1 MEDTIAAIS
10 TPSGDGAIG
19 IVRMSGEKAFEVI
32 DKIFKNKSQKKLLN
46 YENRQLIYGHIMDN
60 DKVIDEVLVSLMK
73 APNTYTT
80 EDIVEINCHGGS
92 IPIRRV
98 LELILTFDVRMAD
111 PGEFTKRAFL
121 NGRLDL
127 SQAESVMDLISA
139 KTPKGFDVAYNQLEG
154 NLSKKINIIK
164 NDILDLMSRIEVS
177 IDYPEEDI
185 KDITH
190 KEVLEILNKNR
201 ERIVKILKTS
211 ETGKIIKNGLST
223 VIIGKPN
230 VGKSS
235 LLNALLKEA
244 KAIVTNIPGTTR
256 DIIEEYI
263 NINGIPLKIID
274 TAGIRETEN
283 EIEKIGVRKSKEFFN
298 KADLVIV
305 VLNNAEKISKEDREI
320 IKYIEDKKVIVVIN
334 KTDLENKLD
343 YDELNKLIKNKII
356 LKTSITN
363 EYGVEEVE
371 NEIAKMV
378 YDGNIISKENEY
390 ITNIR
395 QIKLLNNA
403 FKSIESGVNA
413 TISEIGYDFIE
424 VDIKDAYNYLSEIT
438 GEIIG
443 EDVINKIFSQFCLG
457 K

>member
-1 MEDTIAAIS
+1 MEDTIVAIS
-10 TPSGDGAIG
+10 TPNGEGAIG
-19 IVRMSGEKAFEVI
+19 IVRMSGEKSFEVI
-32 DKIFKNKSQKKLLN
+32 SKIFVNKARKKMENYKNR
-46 YENRQLIYGHIMDN
+46 ELIYGHIMDGGN
-60 DKVIDEVLVSLMK
+60 IIDEVLVSLMK
-73 APNTYTT
+73 SPNTYTT
-80 EDIVEINCHGGS
+80 ENLVEINCHGGS
-92 IPIRRV
+92 VPIRRV
-98 LELILTFDVRMAD
+98 LDLILTYDVRMAE

-139 KTPKGFDVAYNQLEG
+139 KTPKGFDVAYSQLEG
-154 NLSKKINIIK
+154 YLSKKINGIR
-164 NDILDLMSRIEVS
+164 DDLLELMSKIEVS

-190 KEVLEILNKNR
+190 DEILSVLILTR
-201 ERIVKILKTS
+201 DKINEMLKKS
-211 ETGKIIKNGLST
+211 ETGKIIRNGLST

-256 DIIEEYI
+256 DVIEEYV

-274 TAGIRETEN
+274 TAGIRETDN
-283 EIEKIGVRKSKEFFN
+283 EIEKIGVNRSKSFFN
-298 KADLVIV
+298 KADLVIF
-305 VLNNAEKISKEDREI
+305 VLNNAEEISKEDREI
-320 IKYIEDKKVIVVIN
+320 IQYIEDKKVIVVIN
-334 KTDLENKLD
+334 KTDLESKID
-343 YDELNKLIKNKII
+343 FDELNELLKNKIM

-363 EYGVEEVE
+363 EHGIEEVE

-378 YDGNIISKENEY
+378 YNGDIQSSENEY

-395 QIKLLNNA
+395 HINLIKKAFNSINA
-403 FKSIESGVNA
+403 AIDA
-413 TISEIGYDFIE
+413 TESEIGYDFIE
-424 VDIKDAYNYLSEIT
+424 IDINDTYSYLGEIT
-438 GEIIG
+438 GDTIG
-443 EDVINKIFSQFCLG
+443 EDIISKIFSNFCLG

>member
-1 MEDTIAAIS
+1 MEDTIVAIS
-10 TPSGDGAIG
+10 TPNGEGAIG
-19 IVRMSGEKAFEVI
+19 IIRMSGENSFEVI
-32 DKIFKNKSQKKLLN
+32 NKIFVNKSKNNLESYK
-46 YENRQLIYGHIMDN
+46 NRELIYGHIMDGEN
-60 DKVIDEVLVSLMK
+60 VIDEVLVSLMK
-73 APNTYTT
+73 SPNTYTT
-80 EDIVEINCHGGS
+80 ENVVEINCHGGS
-92 IPIRRV
+92 VPIRRI
-98 LELILTFDVRMAD
+98 LDLILTFDVRMAD

-154 NLSKKINIIK
+154 YLSVKINTIRDK
-164 NDILDLMSRIEVS
+164 LLELMSKIEVS

-190 KEVLEILNKNR
+190 NEILNELNENKN
-201 ERIVKILKTS
+201 IINKMLKNS

-256 DIIEEYI
+256 DVIEEYV

-274 TAGIRETEN
+274 TAGIRETDN
-283 EIEKIGVRKSKEFFN
+283 EIEKIGVNRSKSFFN
-298 KADLVIV
+298 KADLVIF
-305 VLNNAEKISKEDREI
+305 VLNNAEEISKEDREI
-320 IKYIEDKKVIVVIN
+320 IQYIEDKKVIIVIN
-334 KTDLENKLD
+334 KTDLESKIDFN
-343 YDELNKLIKNKII
+343 ELNELLKNKIMI
-356 LKTSITN
+356 RTSITN
-363 EYGVEEVE
+363 EHGIEEVE
-371 NEIAKMV
+371 DEIAKMV
-378 YDGNIISKENEY
+378 YNGDIKSSENEY

-395 QIKLLNNA
+395 HINLIKKAFNSINA
-403 FKSIESGVNA
+403 AINA
-413 TISEIGYDFIE
+413 TESEIGYDFIE
-424 VDIKDAYNYLSEIT
+424 VDIKEAYDYLGEIT
-438 GEIIG
+438 GDTIG
-443 EDVINKIFSQFCLG
+443 EDVIDKIFSNFCLG

>member
-1 MEDTIAAIS
+1 
-10 TPSGDGAIG
+10 
-19 IVRMSGEKAFEVI
+19 
-32 DKIFKNKSQKKLLN
+32 
-46 YENRQLIYGHIMDN
+46 
-60 DKVIDEVLVSLMK
+60 
-73 APNTYTT
+73 
-80 EDIVEINCHGGS
+80 
-92 IPIRRV
+92 
-98 LELILTFDVRMAD
+98 
-111 PGEFTKRAFL
+111 
-121 NGRLDL
+121 
-127 SQAESVMDLISA
+127 MDLISA

>member
-1 MEDTIAAIS
+1 MEDTIVAIS
-10 TPSGDGAIG
+10 TPNGEGAIG
-19 IVRMSGEKAFEVI
+19 IIRMSGEKSFEVI
-32 DKIFKNKSQKKLLN
+32 NKIFLNKSKNSLKS
-46 YENRQLIYGHIMDN
+46 YKNRELIYGHIMDGEN
-60 DKVIDEVLVSLMK
+60 VIDEVLVSLMK
-73 APNTYTT
+73 SPNTYTT
-80 EDIVEINCHGGS
+80 ENVVEINCHGGS
-92 IPIRRV
+92 VPIRRI
-98 LELILTFDVRMAD
+98 LDLILTFDVRMAE

-154 NLSKKINIIK
+154 YLSTKINAIRDK
-164 NDILDLMSRIEVS
+164 LLELMSKIEVS

-190 KEVLEILNKNR
+190 NEILNELNENKN
-201 ERIVKILKTS
+201 IINKMLKNS
-211 ETGKIIKNGLST
+211 ETGKIIRNGLST

-256 DIIEEYI
+256 DVIEEYV

-274 TAGIRETEN
+274 TAGIRETDN
-283 EIEKIGVRKSKEFFN
+283 EIEKIGVSRSKSFFN
-298 KADLVIV
+298 KADLVIF
-305 VLNNAEKISKEDREI
+305 VLNNAEEISKEDREI
-320 IKYIEDKKVIVVIN
+320 IQYIEDKKVIVVIN
-334 KTDLENKLD
+334 KTDLESKIDFN
-343 YDELNKLIKNKII
+343 ELNELLKNKIM
-356 LKTSITN
+356 LRTSITN
-363 EYGVEEVE
+363 EHGIEEVE

-378 YDGNIISKENEY
+378 YNGDIQSSENEY

-395 QIKLLNNA
+395 HINLIKKAFNSINA
-403 FKSIESGVNA
+403 AINA
-413 TISEIGYDFIE
+413 TESEIGYDFIE
-424 VDIKDAYNYLSEIT
+424 VDIKDAYDYLGEIT
-438 GEIIG
+438 GDAIG
-443 EDVINKIFSQFCLG
+443 EDVIDKIFSNFCLG

>member
-1 MEDTIAAIS
+1 MEDTIVAIS
-10 TPSGDGAIG
+10 TPNGDGAIG
-19 IVRMSGEKAFEVI
+19 IIRMSGEKSFEI
-32 DKIFKNKSQKKLLN
+32 INKIFKNKSQKNLFD
-46 YENRQLIYGHIMDN
+46 YENRQLTYGNIIDN
-60 DKVIDEVLVSLMK
+60 DKVVDEVLVSLMK
-73 APNTYTT
+73 KPNTYTM

-92 IPIRRV
+92 VPMRRV
-98 LELILTFDVRMAD
+98 LECILNYDIRMAE

-154 NLSKKINIIK
+154 YLSKKINIIK
-164 NDILDLMSRIEVS
+164 NSMLNLMARIEVG
-177 IDYPEEDI
+177 IDYPDEDI
-185 KDITH
+185 EDITH
-190 KEVLEILNKNR
+190 KEILNILNENKEKIEKMLKN
-201 ERIVKILKTS
+201 S

-235 LLNALLKEA
+235 LLNALLKES

-256 DIIEEYI
+256 DVIEEYV

-283 EIEKIGVRKSKEFFN
+283 EIEKIGVEKSKKFFN
-298 KADLVIV
+298 KADLVIFI
-305 VLNNAEKISKEDREI
+305 LNNAEDISKEDKEI
-320 IKYIEDKKVIVVIN
+320 IKYIKDKKVIVVIN
-334 KTDLENKLD
+334 KTDLDTKLD
-343 YDELNKLIKNKII
+343 YDELNSLIKNKVI

-363 EYGVEEVE
+363 DHGIEEVE

-378 YDGNIISKENEY
+378 YHGEIESNENEY

-395 QIKLLNNA
+395 HIDLLKKA
-403 FKSIESGVNA
+403 LVSINSSIVA

-424 VDIKDAYNYLSEIT
+424 VDIRDTYSYLGEIT
-438 GEIIG
+438 GETITD
-443 EDVINKIFSQFCLG
+443 DVIDKIFSQFCLG